1 MQYRLGKRKILKRK
15 HRKREMRRWTLQG
28 VTLLSLSVTMPERND
43 FCQDPARRGRSC
55 PAPAHSLSAAQA
67 RCPKITSLEHPRR
80 GPNFSVKRQQDSL
93 TAHVHREWLKYKA
106 IVVVPNGN
114 QTWVSAHD
122 LTCPSHLHD
131 EFVYLASSLPHIIT
145 HPRISTTTRFDR
157 FDIDISLIASFTRLH
172 SY

>member
-1 MQYRLGKRKILKRK
+1 MQYRLGKRKIIKRK
-15 HRKREMRRWTLQG
+15 HRKREMRGWTLQG
-28 VTLLSLSVTMPERND
+28 VTLLLLSVTMPERNH
-43 FCQDPARRGRSC
+43 FCQDPARRGRAC

-93 TAHVHREWLKYKA
+93 AAHVYREWLKYRA
-106 IVVVPNGN
+106 TVIVLNGN
-114 QTWVSAHD
+114 QTWFSAYD
-122 LTCPSHLHD
+122 LTCPSHLSV

-145 HPRISTTTRFDR
+145 HPRFSTTTRFDR
-157 FDIDISLIASFTRLH
+157 YDINIFLIALFTRLH